1 MDVLY
6 KYRRLNIFKD
16 KLIVFMFEKIAL
28 DMNIV
33 PSNKNFD
40 WIQANNITVPNNN
53 NNDFQMSN
61 ESLIIHDLDLIEYRE
76 ESIYKGEVYSFDNI
90 Q

>member
-1 MDVLY
+1 
-6 KYRRLNIFKD
+6 
-16 KLIVFMFEKIAL
+16 MFEKIAL

-53 NNDFQMSN
+53 NDNFHLSN
-61 ESLIIHDLDLIEYRE
+61 ESLILNELDLIEYRE
-76 ESIYKGEVYSFDNI
+76 ESIYKVEEYSFDSI